1 MTADRTP
8 SDLAEE
14 IRDDSGVDLGPIRDY
29 LASVAGPE
37 HAHTAGRGPT
47 IVASS
52 VELDDVTVTVSVW
65 SSDPSYLGTFD
76 RTAGTR
82 MIRVAVGARPSTAA
96 TARNGGPPRAVELPL
111 REQIAWV
118 RVVLGDLADHA
129 YRIVTD
135 VGMFRVRPGFFMVL
149 VDSDGSAGLAPTDF
163 TWILA
168 SSGGRR
174 AYPEKLVPE
183 NPELLAHLR
192 RHGDLVNAD
201 LVPRPQVSPPE
212 VWAQQFLS
220 HLTATIADRLGRMGE
235 SRWFT
240 FDEVSLHG
248 ANRVIVRYT
257 WNLVVG
263 DKAYGF
269 DIDLEGVREQ
279 RLRYFDD
286 PRASSVAASI
296 GALPFSQPVFGAPTV
311 IDGVTW
317 IRFGS
322 SE

>member
-1 MTADRTP
+1 MR
-8 SDLAEE
+8 S
-14 IRDDSGVDLGPIRDY
+14 
-29 LASVAGPE
+29 AGQ
-37 HAHTAGRGPT
+37 GPT

-76 RTAGTR
+76 RTADTR
-82 MIRVAVGARPSTAA
+82 MIRVAVGARPSAVA
-96 TARNGGPPRAVELPL
+96 TASSSGPPRAVELPL
-111 REQIAWV
+111 REQIGWV

-129 YRIVTD
+129 YRIVND
-135 VGMFRVRPGFFMVL
+135 MLRVRPGFFMVL
-149 VDSDGSAGLAPTDF
+149 VDGDGSARLAPSDF
-163 TWILA
+163 KWNLA
-168 SSGGRR
+168 SSSGRR

-201 LVPRPQVSPPE
+201 LVPRPQAFPPE
-212 VWAQQFLS
+212 VWAQQFVS

-257 WNLVVG
+257 WHLVAG
-263 DKAYGF
+263 DKAFGF
-269 DIDLEGVREQ
+269 DIDLEGVRER
-279 RLRYFDD
+279 RLRDFDD
-286 PRASSVAASI
+286 PRASSVAGSI

-317 IRFGS
+317 VRFGG